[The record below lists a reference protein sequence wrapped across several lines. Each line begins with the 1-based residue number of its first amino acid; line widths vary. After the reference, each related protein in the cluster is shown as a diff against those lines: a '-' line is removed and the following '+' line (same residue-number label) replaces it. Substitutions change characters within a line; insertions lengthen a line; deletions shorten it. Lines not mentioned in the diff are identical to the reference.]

1 VGTKSICAKSTIIYL
16 NISKKDKIVCGRIE
30 QVLARMKKEPWLG
43 GTWICRIT
51 SKEEKDRKKEKAAS
65 SDRGRSDCNDS
76 ESEESYVGTD

>member
-1 VGTKSICAKSTIIYL
+1 
-16 NISKKDKIVCGRIE
+16 
-30 QVLARMKKEPWLG
+30 MKKEPWLG

-65 SDRGRSDCNDS
+65 SVRGRTDSDDI